1 VKEYF
6 EVINIVYIQDEQCY
20 GTVENLGAYASVVRY
35 KKDEEEVEEL
45 LDNQDFIIVDEIVLT
60 HVIEENE

>member
-1 VKEYF
+1 MKESF